1 MARCECCDRRFRRA
15 DAVEEFES
23 DFWGL
28 GLKYDKIKPVL
39 CGECSVEKVQDLED
53 DVYFDTCEECGQ
65 EFDYCAD
72 SSAFDNAQE
81 IPSISLTDVWESGMA
96 GKILCCECAL
106 EFDKAFSPY

>member
-39 CGECSVEKVQDLED
+39 CGECSVEKVQDL
-53 DVYFDTCEECGQ
+53 
-65 EFDYCAD
+65 
-72 SSAFDNAQE
+72 
-81 IPSISLTDVWESGMA
+81 
-96 GKILCCECAL
+96 
-106 EFDKAFSPY
+106 